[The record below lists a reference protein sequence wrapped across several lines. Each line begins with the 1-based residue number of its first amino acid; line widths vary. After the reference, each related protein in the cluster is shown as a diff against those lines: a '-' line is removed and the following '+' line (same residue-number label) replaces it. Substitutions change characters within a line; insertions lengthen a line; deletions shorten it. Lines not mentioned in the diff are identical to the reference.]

1 MTRLTV
7 VNDNPDLL
15 GVIGEI
21 LEGDRYVTTLIGSL
35 QDDVVEQICRSEP
48 DLLMID
54 LRHGD
59 DARYGWEIV
68 QQLRRA
74 SGCGTIPVILCSADF
89 AALTDLEA
97 ELKQVPGVAAL
108 KLPFG
113 IDDLLQSIGRLIDR
127 RGTFKCS

>member
-21 LEGDRYVTTLIGSL
+21 LDGDRYVTTLIGSP
-35 QDDVVEQICRSEP
+35 QGDVVEQICRSEP

-54 LRHGD
+54 LRHGND
-59 DARYGWEIV
+59 PRHGWDIV
-68 QQLRRA
+68 QQLRRT

-89 AALTDLEA
+89 AALSELEP
-97 ELKQVPGVAAL
+97 ELEHVPGVAAL

-113 IDDLLQSIGRLIDR
+113 IDDLLQSIGKLIDS
-127 RGTFKCS
+127 RGAFRCS